1 MNKYIMNNVK
11 YGDVGITPSL
21 DAVAPAR
28 GAASVR
34 HRPLR
39 VLHVMHSISPV
50 CGGPVENLWFLLKA
64 AKMAGIEASVAT
76 TNHDGPGRIAAVPL
90 DRFVDVNGTQVRY
103 FPLQLT
109 FYTVSIPL
117 MRWLW
122 TNVHNY
128 DLVHIHALFSFAPV
142 VAAYCARHRGIPY
155 VLSPHGVLNVWGR
168 QNRRP
173 LLKRTSIRYIEAPL
187 IRNAA
192 RVQFTSRREQ
202 EEFTQLGI
210 DASAEVIPLAV
221 SIQSETK
228 ALDFSPP
235 DELVSLAG
243 RPTILF
249 LARIHPIKN
258 LDMLLRAFAG
268 LIERQPAA
276 VLLVAGDGEAALV
289 AGLRQ
294 LASNLGIDRH
304 VHWTGFADKA
314 FKRWLLERATIFV
327 LPSWSE
333 NFGIAAAEAMAAG
346 IPVVVTRGAGIA
358 DIVAANRCGL
368 VTECTVEALQQAIE
382 SLADDADARVRMGRA
397 GRETVREE
405 LSLGTYARRV
415 QRMYLTATQQ
425 RSAGTAA

>member
-1 MNKYIMNNVK
+1 MA
-11 YGDVGITPSL
+11 SL
-21 DAVAPAR
+21 EAVIPAR
-28 GAASVR
+28 DAGSVPNR
-34 HRPLR
+34 RLR

-64 AKMAGIEASVAT
+64 AKMAGIDASVAT

-103 FPLQLT
+103 FPVQLS
-109 FYTVSIPL
+109 FYTVSIPM

-122 TNVHNY
+122 TNVRNY

-142 VAAYCARHRGIPY
+142 VAAYCARRWSIPY

-168 QNRRP
+168 ENRRP
-173 LLKRTSIRYIEAPL
+173 LLKRTSIRLIETPL
-187 IRNAA
+187 IRDAA
-192 RVQFTSRREQ
+192 RVQFTSHREL
-202 EEFTQLGI
+202 EEFSGLGI
-210 DASAEVIPLAV
+210 DASTEVIPLAV
-221 SIQSETK
+221 SIQSE
-228 ALDFSPP
+228 AMAQDFSPSE
-235 DELVSLAG
+235 ELVSLGG

-268 LIERQPAA
+268 LIKRHPRA

-289 AGLRQ
+289 ADLRQ

-314 FKRWLLERATIFV
+314 LKRWLLERATIFV

-358 DIVAANRCGL
+358 DIVEASRCGL

-382 SLADDADARVRMGRA
+382 SIIDDADARTRMGAA
-397 GRETVREE
+397 GREVVREE
-405 LSLGTYARRV
+405 LSLRAYAGRI
-415 QRMYLTATQQ
+415 QRMYLASTQP
-425 RSAGTAA
+425 RSASTAA